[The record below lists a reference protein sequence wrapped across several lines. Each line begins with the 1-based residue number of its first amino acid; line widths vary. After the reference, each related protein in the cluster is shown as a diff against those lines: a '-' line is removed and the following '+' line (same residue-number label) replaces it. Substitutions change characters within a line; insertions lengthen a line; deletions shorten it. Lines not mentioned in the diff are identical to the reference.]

1 MPNAHG
7 SSASNARES
16 SAAGP
21 KVVAGLSRDLGLV
34 SALAIGT
41 GTMIAAGIFTLS
53 GLAVGYVGSAAI
65 VSFLLAAVVAAFTA
79 LTYCE
84 FTSIYPSSGE
94 GYLYARKTFPP
105 LLAYLVGWCI
115 LLGYASSC
123 AFYIASLST
132 YFNEF
137 IWHVPLVA
145 LPGLVFLAALTLLN
159 MKGTKESGTFQIV
172 VTVAKIALLVW
183 FIAGGL
189 GSFDTASI
197 TERFSTDLPLIASTA
212 ALVFITFFGFSA
224 IAASAGEVINP
235 TKTIPRAIFISML
248 VVTVLYALVVLVVV
262 VADLTEYTEA
272 AMGVA
277 ARAFLGPIGGAVIVG
292 GAIFSMISASNASI
306 LAGSRVALSMSHR
319 RHLPGFFGRIGARS
333 HTPYVAVLAAGASI
347 GVFALLLPLEDLAH
361 FANLVLLSAL
371 CFVNA
376 ALIVHRRRFPDI
388 ERPFRVP
395 LVPLLPALG
404 IAANIYLILQIP
416 IQGHLQ
422 PVLMAI
428 LALLVGLF
436 WYAAWRGTRFEVPDA
451 AGPGSRIVALRA
463 SPREAAFRILLPVYN
478 PHTAEPLLRIA
489 ATLARHRD
497 GEITLLRVVQVPDQL
512 PPEMARSAIE
522 GEEEIL
528 ERLQALEGEVGVPIT
543 TEVRVGHNVGRAILE
558 SAHEDRSHMIV
569 LGWKGFTTTARR
581 ILGEVTDDVVRLA
594 RADILLVKFGPEP
607 TVPRRILLP
616 SAGGAHARKA
626 QSYAVGLTAP
636 AGLAAP
642 DSPPAPDGPAAPGG
656 PPAPDGGLLT
666 LASFVPPG
674 SPDERRTEQ
683 EERLGEERTELPA
696 SAAVDTR
703 ILSGAGVAESILG
716 AADEFDA
723 VMVGASEDSFSNRIL
738 FGTIPERIARDAPG
752 TVMVLKGHD
761 RVRAFLGRV
770 AAD

>member
-1 MPNAHG
+1 MNAERAAPGTAAGAHG
-7 SSASNARES
+7 SSASNATGS
-16 SAAGP
+16 SAGGP

-137 IWHVPLVA
+137 IWHVPVAA
-145 LPGLVFLAALTLLN
+145 LPGLVFLGALTLLN

-183 FIAGGL
+183 FVAGGL
-189 GSFDTASI
+189 GGFSAAAI

-224 IAASAGEVINP
+224 IAASAGEVMNP

-319 RHLPGFFGRIGARS
+319 SHLPRFFGIISART
-333 HTPYVAVLAAGASI
+333 HTPYLAVLAAGGSI
-347 GVFALLLPLEDLAH
+347 AIFALLLPLEDLAH
-361 FANLVLLSAL
+361 FANLVLLLAL
-371 CFVNA
+371 CFVNG

-404 IAANIYLILQIP
+404 IAANIYLIMQIP
-416 IQGHLQ
+416 MQGHLQ
-422 PVLMAI
+422 PVLFAI

-436 WYAAWRGTRFEVPDA
+436 WYAAWRGTRYEVPDA

-463 SPREAAFRILLPVYN
+463 SPREAPFRILLPVYN

-489 ATLARHRD
+489 ATLAKRRD
-497 GEITLLRVVQVPDQL
+497 GEVTLLRVVQVPDQL
-512 PPEMARSAIE
+512 PPELAREAIE
-522 GEEEIL
+522 AEDDML
-528 ERLQALEGEVGVPIT
+528 ERLATLEGELGVPIT
-543 TEVRVGHNVGRAILE
+543 TEVRVGHNVARAILE
-558 SAHEDRSHMIV
+558 ARREDRSHLIL
-569 LGWKGFTTTARR
+569 LGWKGFTTTTRK

-594 RADILLVKFGPEP
+594 RADIMLVRFGPERAA
-607 TVPRRILLP
+607 PRRILLP
-616 SAGGAHARKA
+616 TAGSVHARKA
-626 QSYAVGLTAP
+626 GGYALGLTE
-636 AGLAAP
+636 
-642 DSPPAPDGPAAPGG
+642 GG
-656 PPAPDGGLLT
+656 GGTLT
-666 LASFVPPG
+666 LAGVVPADVP
-674 SPDERRTEQ
+674 ERNRAEK
-683 EERLGEERTELPA
+683 EKWLAGERAEMPEGA
-696 SAAVDTR
+696 SVETR
-703 ILSGAGVAESILG
+703 ILAGAGVVESIV
-716 AADEFDA
+716 AASGDYDA
-723 VMVGASEDSFSNRIL
+723 VMVGASGDSFSSRIL
-738 FGTIPERIARDAPG
+738 FGTIPERIAREAPG
-752 TVMVLKGHD
+752 TVIVLKSHE
-761 RVRAFLGRV
+761 RVKAFVGRV

>member
-1 MPNAHG
+1 
-7 SSASNARES
+7 
-16 SAAGP
+16 
-21 KVVAGLSRDLGLV
+21 
-34 SALAIGT
+34 
-41 GTMIAAGIFTLS
+41 MIAAGIFTLS

-137 IWHVPLVA
+137 IWHVPVAAA

-172 VTVAKIALLVW
+172 VTVAKIALLLW

-189 GSFDTASI
+189 GGFDTAAL
-197 TERFSTDLPLIASTA
+197 TERFSQDLPLIASTA

-262 VADLTEYTEA
+262 VADLNEYTEA

-319 RHLPGFFGRIGARS
+319 RHLPRFFGRINART
-333 HTPYVAVLAAGASI
+333 HTPFVAVLAAGGSI

-361 FANLVLLSAL
+361 FANLVLLLAL

-395 LVPLLPALG
+395 LVPLVPALG

-422 PVLMAI
+422 PVLLAM

-436 WYAAWRGTRFEVPDA
+436 WYAAWRGTRFEVPDP
-451 AGPGSRIVALRA
+451 AGPDSRIVALRA
-463 SPREAAFRILLPVYN
+463 SPRTAPFRILLPVYN

-497 GEITLLRVVQVPDQL
+497 GEVTLLRVVRVPDQL
-512 PPEMARSAIE
+512 PPELARQAIE
-522 GEEEIL
+522 AEDDML
-528 ERLQALEGEVGVPIT
+528 ERLQTLERELGVPIT
-543 TEVRVGHNVGRAILE
+543 TEVRVGRNVARAILE
-558 SAHEDRSHMIV
+558 AQREDRSHLIV
-569 LGWKGFTTTARR
+569 LGWKGFTTTARK

-594 RADILLVKFGPEP
+594 RSDILLVRFGPERV
-607 TVPRRILLP
+607 VPRRILLP
-616 SAGGAHARKA
+616 TAGSVHARKA
-626 QSYAVGLTAP
+626 GGYALGLTE
-636 AGLAAP
+636 
-642 DSPPAPDGPAAPGG
+642 GG
-656 PPAPDGGLLT
+656 GGSLT
-666 LASFVPPG
+666 LAGVVSANAP
-674 SPDERRTEQ
+674 ERKRADKEKWLA
-683 EERLGEERTELPA
+683 EERAEMPEG
-696 SAAVDTR
+696 AAVETR
-703 ILSGAGVAESILG
+703 ILAGAGVVESIV
-716 AADEFDA
+716 AATDEFDA
-723 VMVGASEDSFSNRIL
+723 VMVGASGDSFSSRIV
-738 FGTIPERIARDAPG
+738 FGTIPERVAREAPG
-752 TVMVLKGHD
+752 TVMVLKSHE
-761 RVRAFLGRV
+761 RVRAFMGRV

>member
-1 MPNAHG
+1 MTSEQPSADAPG
-7 SSASNARES
+7 SEGS
-16 SAAGP
+16 GQV
-21 KVVAGLSRDLGLV
+21 VVAGLSRDLGLV

-84 FTSIYPSSGE
+84 FTSIYPFSGE

-123 AFYIASLST
+123 AFYIASLSS

-137 IWHVPLVA
+137 IWHVPLAA

-159 MKGTKESGTFQIV
+159 MKGTKESGAFQIV
-172 VTVAKIALLVW
+172 VTVAKILLLIW

-189 GSFDTASI
+189 GSLDTTAI
-197 TERFSTDLPLIASTA
+197 TERFSRDIPQIASTA

-248 VVTVLYALVVLVVV
+248 VVTVLYTMVVLVVV
-262 VADLTEYTEA
+262 VADLNEYTEA

-277 ARAFLGPIGGAVIVG
+277 ARAFLGPVGGAVIVG

-306 LAGSRVALSMSHR
+306 LAGSRVALSMSTL
-319 RHLPGFFGRIGARS
+319 RHLPRVFGRINMRT
-333 HTPYVAVLAAGASI
+333 HTPVVALLGAGGSI
-347 GVFALLLPLEDLAH
+347 GLFALLLPLQDLAH
-361 FANLVLLSAL
+361 FANLVLLTAL

-395 LVPLLPALG
+395 LVPLVPALG
-404 IAANIYLILQIP
+404 IVANIYLLLQIP
-416 IQGHLQ
+416 VQGHLQ
-422 PVLMAI
+422 PVVLAI

-436 WYAAWRGTRFEVPDA
+436 WYAAWRGTRFEVPDP

-463 SPREAAFRILLPVYN
+463 SPRTAPFRILLPVYN
-478 PHTAEPLLRIA
+478 PHTAEPLVRIA
-489 ATLARHRD
+489 AALARDRD

-512 PPEMARSAIE
+512 PPELARKAIE
-522 GEEEIL
+522 AEDDIL
-528 ERLQALEGEVGVPIT
+528 ERLQALEGELGVPIT
-543 TEVRVGHNVGRAILE
+543 TEVRVGRNVARAILE
-558 SAHEDRSHMIV
+558 ARREDRSHLIV
-569 LGWKGFTTTARR
+569 LGWKGFTTHARQ
-581 ILGEVTDDVVRLA
+581 ILGEVTDDIVRLA
-594 RADILLVKFGPEP
+594 RADIMLVRFGPERV
-607 TVPRRILLP
+607 VPRRVLLP
-616 SAGGAHARKA
+616 TAGSVHARKA
-626 QSYAVGLTAP
+626 CGYAVGLTE
-636 AGLAAP
+636 G
-642 DSPPAPDGPAAPGG
+642 SGG
-656 PPAPDGGLLT
+656 VLT
-666 LASFVPPG
+666 LAGVVPAGAPE
-674 SPDERRTEQ
+674 PKRADKETWLA
-683 EERLGEERTELPA
+683 EERAELPEG
-696 SAAVDTR
+696 AAVETR
-703 ILSGAGVAESILG
+703 ILAGAGVVESIV
-716 AADEFDA
+716 AAAGDFDA
-723 VMVGASEDSFSNRIL
+723 VMVGASGDSFSSRIL
-738 FGTIPERIARDAPG
+738 FGTIPERVAREAPG
-752 TVMVLKGHD
+752 TVIVLKNHD
-761 RVRAFLGRV
+761 RVRAFMGRV

>member
-1 MPNAHG
+1 MSERPQRG
-7 SSASNARES
+7 
-16 SAAGP
+16 AAGSAGEGDGV
-21 KVVAGLSRDLGLV
+21 VVAGLSRDLGLV

-84 FTSIYPSSGE
+84 FTSIYPFSGE

-115 LLGYASSC
+115 LLGYSSSC

-137 IWHVPLVA
+137 IWHVPLAA

-159 MKGTKESGTFQIV
+159 IKGTKESGTFQIV

-189 GSFDTASI
+189 GGFDTAAV
-197 TERFSTDLPLIASTA
+197 TERFSRDLPMIASTA

-235 TKTIPRAIFISML
+235 TRTIPRAIFISML

-262 VADLTEYTEA
+262 VADLNEYTEA

-319 RHLPGFFGRIGARS
+319 RHLPRFFGRVGERT
-333 HTPYVAVLAAGASI
+333 HTPFVAVLAAGASI
-347 GVFALLLPLEDLAH
+347 GLFALLLPLEDLAH
-361 FANLVLLSAL
+361 FANLVLLLAL

-376 ALIVHRRRFPDI
+376 ALIVHRRRYPGI

-395 LVPLLPALG
+395 LVPLVPALG

-416 IQGHLQ
+416 MQGHLQ
-422 PVLMAI
+422 PVLLAMF
-428 LALLVGLF
+428 ALLVGLF
-436 WYAAWRGTRFEVPDA
+436 WYAAWRGTRFEVPDP

-463 SPREAAFRILLPVYN
+463 SPRTAPFRILLPVYN
-478 PHTAEPLLRIA
+478 PHTAEPLLRMA

-497 GEITLLRVVQVPDQL
+497 GEITVLRVVRVPDQL
-512 PPEMARSAIE
+512 PPELARKAIDAE
-522 GEEEIL
+522 DDIL
-528 ERLQALEGEVGVPIT
+528 ERLQELDGELGVPVT
-543 TEVRVGHNVGRAILE
+543 TELRVGRNVARAILE
-558 SAHEDRSHMIV
+558 AAHEDRSHLIL
-569 LGWKGFTTTARR
+569 LGWKGFTTQARKV
-581 ILGEVTDDVVRLA
+581 LGEVTDDVVRLA
-594 RADILLVKFGPEP
+594 RADIMLVRFGPEP
-607 TVPRRILLP
+607 AVPRHILLP
-616 SAGGAHARKA
+616 TAGSVHARKA
-626 QSYAVGLTAP
+626 GGYALGITEGSGGSLTLGGVVAADAPERKRADKERWLADERAEMP
-636 AGLAAP
+636 AG
-642 DSPPAPDGPAAPGG
+642 
-656 PPAPDGGLLT
+656 
-666 LASFVPPG
+666 
-674 SPDERRTEQ
+674 
-683 EERLGEERTELPA
+683 
-696 SAAVDTR
+696 AAVETR
-703 ILSGAGVAESILG
+703 VLAGAGVVDSIVA
-716 AADEFDA
+716 AADEYDA
-723 VMVGASEDSFSNRIL
+723 VMVGASGDSFSSHIV
-738 FGTIPERIARDAPG
+738 FGTIPERVAREAPG
-752 TVMVLKGHD
+752 TVMVLKSHD
-761 RVRAFLGRV
+761 RVRAFMGRV

>member
-1 MPNAHG
+1 MSADG
-7 SSASNARES
+7 SSASGANGS
-16 SAAGP
+16 SAGEP
-21 KVVAGLSRDLGLV
+21 TLVAGLSRDLGLV

-65 VSFLLAAVVAAFTA
+65 VSFLLAALVAAFTA

-137 IWHVPLVA
+137 IWHAPLVA

-183 FIAGGL
+183 FVAGGL
-189 GSFDTASI
+189 GGFSAASI

-224 IAASAGEVINP
+224 IAASAGEVMNP

-319 RHLPGFFGRIGARS
+319 SHLPRFFGRIGART
-333 HTPYVAVLAAGASI
+333 HTPYVAVLAAGGAI
-347 GVFALLLPLEDLAH
+347 GIFALLLPLEDLAH
-361 FANLVLLSAL
+361 FANLVLLLAL

-416 IQGHLQ
+416 IQGRLQ
-422 PVLMAI
+422 PVLLAI

-463 SPREAAFRILLPVYN
+463 SPREAPFRILLPVCN
-478 PHTAEPLLRIA
+478 PHTAEPLLRMA

-497 GEITLLRVVQVPDQL
+497 GEVTLLRVVQVPDQL
-512 PPEMARSAIE
+512 PPELAREAIE
-522 GEEEIL
+522 AEDDIL
-528 ERLQALEGEVGVPIT
+528 ERLAALEGELGVPIT

-558 SAHEDRSHMIV
+558 ARREDRSHLIV
-569 LGWKGFTTTARR
+569 LGWKGFTTTARK

-594 RADILLVKFGPEP
+594 RADILLVRFGPGPAVP
-607 TVPRRILLP
+607 TRILLP
-616 SAGGAHARKA
+616 TAGGVHARKA
-626 QSYAVGLTAP
+626 KGYAVGLTAP
-636 AGLAAP
+636 G
-642 DSPPAPDGPAAPGG
+642 DPPAGEE
-656 PPAPDGGLLT
+656 GLLT
-666 LASFVPPG
+666 LASHVPATA
-674 SPDERRTEQ
+674 SAERRTEQ
-683 EERLGEERTELPA
+683 EERLAKERAELPEG
-696 SAAVDTR
+696 AAVETR
-703 ILSGAGVAESILG
+703 ILEGAGVVESIV
-716 AADEFDA
+716 AAARDYDA
-723 VMVGASEDSFSNRIL
+723 VMVGASGDSFSSRIV
-738 FGTIPERIARDAPG
+738 FGTIPERIAREAPG
-752 TVMVLKGHD
+752 TVMVLKSHE
-761 RVRAFLGRV
+761 RVRAFMGRV

>member
-1 MPNAHG
+1 MKSEP
-7 SSASNARES
+7 SSSPHS
-16 SAAGP
+16 GTGAGEEV
-21 KVVAGLSRDLGLV
+21 VVAGLSRDLGLV

-84 FTSIYPSSGE
+84 FTSIYPFSGE

-115 LLGYASSC
+115 LLGYSSSC

-137 IWHVPLVA
+137 IWHVPLAA

-159 MKGTKESGTFQIV
+159 IKGTKESGTFQII
-172 VTVAKIALLVW
+172 VTAAKIALLVW

-189 GSFDTASI
+189 GGIDTTAI
-197 TERFSTDLPLIASTA
+197 TERFSRDLPMIVSTS

-262 VADLTEYTEA
+262 VADLNEYTEA

-306 LAGSRVALSMSHR
+306 MAGSRVALSMSHR
-319 RHLPGFFGRIGARS
+319 RHLPRFFGRIGASS
-333 HTPYVAVLAAGASI
+333 HTPFVAVLAAGGSI
-347 GVFALLLPLEDLAH
+347 GLFAIFLPLEDLAH
-361 FANLVLLSAL
+361 FANLVLLTAL

-395 LVPLLPALG
+395 LVPLVPALG

-416 IQGHLQ
+416 MQGHLQ
-422 PVLMAI
+422 PVLMLAI
-428 LALLVGLF
+428 LAVLVGLF
-436 WYAAWRGTRFEVPDA
+436 WYAAWRGTRFEVPDP
-451 AGPGSRIVALRA
+451 AGPGSRIVALHA
-463 SPREAAFRILLPVYN
+463 SPRTAPFRILLPVYN

-489 ATLARHRD
+489 ATLARHRN

-512 PPEMARSAIE
+512 PPELARKAIE
-522 GEEEIL
+522 AEDDIL
-528 ERLQALEGEVGVPIT
+528 ERLQELEGELGVPIT
-543 TEVRVGHNVGRAILE
+543 TEVRVGRNVARAILE
-558 SAHEDRSHMIV
+558 ARHEHRSHLIV
-569 LGWKGFTTTARR
+569 LGWKGFTTQARQ

-594 RADILLVKFGPEP
+594 RSDIMLVRFGPERV
-607 TVPRRILLP
+607 VPRSILLP
-616 SAGGAHARKA
+616 TAGSVHARKA
-626 QSYAVGLTAP
+626 GGYALGLTE
-636 AGLAAP
+636 
-642 DSPPAPDGPAAPGG
+642 GG
-656 PPAPDGGLLT
+656 GGVLT
-666 LASFVPPG
+666 LGGVVPANAS
-674 SPDERRTEQ
+674 ERKRADKEKWLA
-683 EERLGEERTELPA
+683 EERAEMHEG
-696 SAAVDTR
+696 AAVETR
-703 ILSGAGVAESILG
+703 TMAGGVVETIVA
-716 AADEFDA
+716 AADEYDA
-723 VMVGASEDSFSNRIL
+723 VMVGASGDSFSSRIV
-738 FGTIPERIARDAPG
+738 FGTIPERVAREAPG
-752 TVMVLKGHD
+752 TVIVLKSHD
-761 RVRAFLGRV
+761 RVRAFMGRV

>member
-1 MPNAHG
+1 MCGDCYPSRTPPSPDGARQPVTPGQPG
-7 SSASNARES
+7 SNTPADEGGSRV
-16 SAAGP
+16 
-21 KVVAGLSRDLGLV
+21 VVAGLSRDLGLV

-53 GLAVGYVGSAAI
+53 GLAVGHVGSAAI
-65 VSFLLAAVVAAFTA
+65 VSFLLAALVAAFTA

-137 IWHVPLVA
+137 IWHLPMAA

-172 VTVAKIALLVW
+172 VTVAKIALLLW

-189 GSFDTASI
+189 GSFDTASLA
-197 TERFSTDLPLIASTA
+197 ERFSQDIPMIASTA

-235 TKTIPRAIFISML
+235 TRTIPRAIFISML
-248 VVTVLYALVVLVVV
+248 VVTVLYTLVVLVVV

-277 ARAFLGPIGGAVIVG
+277 ARAFLGPVGGAVIVG

-319 RHLPGFFGRIGARS
+319 RHLPRFFGRINATT
-333 HTPYVAVLAAGASI
+333 HTPFVAVLAAGGSI
-347 GVFALLLPLEDLAH
+347 GLFALLLPLEDLAH
-361 FANLVLLSAL
+361 FANLVLLLAL

-376 ALIVHRRRFPDI
+376 ALIVHRRRFPGI

-404 IAANIYLILQIP
+404 IAANIYLLLQIP

-422 PVLMAI
+422 PVLLAM
-428 LALLVGLF
+428 LALLAGLF
-436 WYAAWRGTRFEVPDA
+436 WYAAWRGARFEVPDP
-451 AGPGSRIVALRA
+451 AGPGSRIVSLRA
-463 SPREAAFRILLPVYN
+463 SPRTAPFRILLPVYN
-478 PHTAEPLLRIA
+478 PHTAETLLRIA
-489 ATLARHRD
+489 ATLARRRD

-512 PPEMARSAIE
+512 PLELARQAIE
-522 GEEEIL
+522 AEDDML
-528 ERLQALEGEVGVPIT
+528 ERLQLLEGELGVPVT
-543 TEVRVGHNVGRAILE
+543 TEVRVGRNVARAILE
-558 SAHEDRSHMIV
+558 AQREDRSHLIV
-569 LGWKGFTTTARR
+569 LGWKGFTTHARQ

-594 RADILLVKFGPEP
+594 RADIMLVRFGHERA
-607 TVPRRILLP
+607 VPRRILLP
-616 SAGGAHARKA
+616 TAGSVHARKA
-626 QSYAVGLTAP
+626 TGYAL
-636 AGLAAP
+636 GLAE
-642 DSPPAPDGPAAPGG
+642 GG
-656 PPAPDGGLLT
+656 GGLLT
-666 LASFVPPG
+666 LAWVERPG
-674 SPDERRTEQ
+674 AAERKHADKEKWLAR
-683 EERLGEERTELPA
+683 ERAELPEGA
-696 SAAVDTR
+696 SVETR
-703 ILSGAGVAESILG
+703 ILAGTGVVESIVA

-723 VMVGASEDSFSNRIL
+723 VMVGASGDSFSSRIA
-738 FGTIPERIARDAPG
+738 FGTIPERIAREAPG
-752 TVMVLKGHD
+752 TVMVLKSHD
-761 RVRAFLGRV
+761 RVRAFVGRV

>member
-1 MPNAHG
+1 MSADG
-7 SSASNARES
+7 SSASSANGS
-16 SAAGP
+16 SAGEP
-21 KVVAGLSRDLGLV
+21 TVVAGLSRDLGLV

-137 IWHVPLVA
+137 IWHAPLVA

-183 FIAGGL
+183 FVAGGL
-189 GSFDTASI
+189 GGFSAASI

-224 IAASAGEVINP
+224 IAASAGEVMNP

-319 RHLPGFFGRIGARS
+319 SHLPRFFGRIGART
-333 HTPYVAVLAAGASI
+333 HTPYVAVLAAGGAI
-347 GVFALLLPLEDLAH
+347 GIFALLLPLEDLAH
-361 FANLVLLSAL
+361 FANLVLLLAL

-395 LVPLLPALG
+395 LVPAPARAGHRGQHLPDPADPDPG
-404 IAANIYLILQIP
+404 TPAAGAP
-416 IQGHLQ
+416 RHPRAAGG
-422 PVLMAI
+422 
-428 LALLVGLF
+428 ALLV
-436 WYAAWRGTRFEVPDA
+436 RG
-451 AGPGSRIVALRA
+451 
-463 SPREAAFRILLPVYN
+463 
-478 PHTAEPLLRIA
+478 
-489 ATLARHRD
+489 LARHPLRSPRRRGARLAHRRPAGIPARSPLPHPASGLQSPHGRSPCCGWPPPWPGTRD
-497 GEITLLRVVQVPDQL
+497 GEVTLLRVVQVPDQL

-558 SAHEDRSHMIV
+558 SAHEDRSHLIV
-569 LGWKGFTTTARR
+569 LGWKGFTTTARK

-607 TVPRRILLP
+607 AVPRRILLP
-616 SAGGAHARKA
+616 SAGGVHARKA

-636 AGLAAP
+636 AGLASPDSPAAP
-642 DSPPAPDGPAAPGG
+642 DS

-674 SPDERRTEQ
+674 SPDGRRTEQ
-683 EERLGEERTELPA
+683 EERLAEERTELPA

-703 ILSGAGVAESILG
+703 ILTGAGVAESILG

-738 FGTIPERIARDAPG
+738 FGTIPERIAREAPG
-752 TVMVLKGHD
+752 AVMVLKSHE
-761 RVRAFLGRV
+761 RVKAFLGRV

>member
-1 MPNAHG
+1 MKPERSG
-7 SSASNARES
+7 SNPSGSEDGS
-16 SAAGP
+16 HV
-21 KVVAGLSRDLGLV
+21 VVAGLSRDLGLV

-65 VSFLLAAVVAAFTA
+65 VSFLLAALVAAFTA

-84 FTSIYPSSGE
+84 FTSIYPFSGE

-123 AFYIASLST
+123 AFYIASLSS

-137 IWHVPLVA
+137 IWHVPLAA
-145 LPGLVFLAALTLLN
+145 LPGLVFLGALTLLN
-159 MKGTKESGTFQIV
+159 IKGTKESGTFQVV

-189 GSFDTASI
+189 GGFDTAAI
-197 TERFSTDLPLIASTA
+197 TARLSTDIPMIASTA

-262 VADLTEYTEA
+262 VADLNEYTEA

-319 RHLPGFFGRIGARS
+319 RHLPRFFGRIGARS
-333 HTPYVAVLAAGASI
+333 HTPFVAVLAAGGAI
-347 GVFALLLPLEDLAH
+347 GLFALLLPLEDLAH

-422 PVLMAI
+422 PVLLAI

-451 AGPGSRIVALRA
+451 AGPESRIVALRA
-463 SPREAAFRILLPVYN
+463 SPRTAPFRILLPVYN
-478 PHTAEPLLRIA
+478 PHTAEPLVRIA

-512 PPEMARSAIE
+512 PPELARKAIE
-522 GEEEIL
+522 AEDDIL
-528 ERLQALEGEVGVPIT
+528 ERLQKLEGELGVPIT
-543 TEVRVGHNVGRAILE
+543 TEVRVGHNVARAILE
-558 SAHEDRSHMIV
+558 AQRDDRSHLIV
-569 LGWKGFTTTARR
+569 LGWKGFTTQARQ

-594 RADILLVKFGPEP
+594 RADIMLVRFGPERK
-607 TVPRRILLP
+607 VPRRILLP
-616 SAGGAHARKA
+616 TAGSVHARKA
-626 QSYAVGLTAP
+626 GGYAVGLTE
-636 AGLAAP
+636 
-642 DSPPAPDGPAAPGG
+642 GG
-656 PPAPDGGLLT
+656 GGSLT
-666 LASFVPPG
+666 LASVVPADAP
-674 SPDERRTEQ
+674 ERKRADKAKWLA
-683 EERLGEERTELPA
+683 EERAEMPED
-696 SAAVDTR
+696 AAVETR
-703 ILSGAGVAESILG
+703 VLTGPGVVESIVA
-716 AADEFDA
+716 AADDFDA
-723 VMVGASEDSFSNRIL
+723 VMVGASGDSFSSRIV
-738 FGTIPERIARDAPG
+738 FGTIPERVAREAPG
-752 TVMVLKGHD
+752 TVMVLKSHE
-761 RVRAFLGRV
+761 RVRAFMGRV